1 MDNNEN
7 ENNSQNIFENNINS
21 DDFDNFDNS
30 PVDEDIHE
38 LDLMPIAELN
48 SMEHSEDALQLYYK
62 NIASYQPYTL
72 EEEQELGK
80 RIENG
85 DKEALKSLI
94 LANLKFVVSEA
105 NKYRY
110 SSVPLL
116 DLINQ
121 GNMGLIEAAKR
132 YDYTK
137 GRKFISYAV
146 WWIRQSIKQ
155 ALNEQSDTIKLPVKY
170 TINLSKINSATNK
183 LTKELGKAP
192 STQEIAEAT
201 GLTVDEIDE
210 VLMAHKSQLSLDN
223 YIGDDEDKTF
233 LDSMEDET
241 SNVEKTII
249 AKTLKNSVDEMI
261 SSLDKREADIII
273 KRFGF
278 DGEEPKTLEELGEML
293 GVSRERVRQLEVRAL
308 EKLKKKAL
316 KKRLNDYLN

>member
-1 MDNNEN
+1 MEKRESIDENQNNLIDEKDLDH
-7 ENNSQNIFENNINS
+7 F
-21 DDFDNFDNS
+21 DDTSLD
-30 PVDEDIHE
+30 DEIHE
-38 LDLMPIAELN
+38 PDLAPVAELN
-48 SMEHSEDALQLYYK
+48 SGEYNEDALHSYYK
-62 NIASYQPYTL
+62 NISSYKPFTL

-80 RIENG
+80 RIEKG
-85 DKEALKSLI
+85 DKEALKALI

-105 NKYRY
+105 NKYKY

-137 GRKFISYAV
+137 GKKFISYAV

-155 ALNEQSDTIKLPVKY
+155 ALNEQSDTIKLPIKY

-183 LTKELGKAP
+183 LTKELGRAP
-192 STQEIAEAT
+192 TTQEISDST
-201 GLTVDEIDE
+201 GLTIDEIDE
-210 VLMAHKSQLSLDN
+210 VLLAHKSQLSLDN

-233 LDSMEDET
+233 LDSMEDEK
-241 SNVEKTII
+241 SNVENTII
-249 AKTLKNSVDEMI
+249 AKTLKNSIDEMI
-261 SSLDKREADIII
+261 TSLDKREADIII

-278 DGEEPKTLEELGEML
+278 DGEEPKTLEELGEIL
-293 GVSRERVRQLEVRAL
+293 GVSRERVRQLEARAL